1 MVPEYFDKFHRQLST
16 QFLDMVP
23 LNSNGL
29 DVGSIHY
36 QDSEDPLEEIKKI
49 FEIQEENKLLNSELN
64 LIEWQLNLNC

>member
-23 LNSNGL
+23 LNSSGL